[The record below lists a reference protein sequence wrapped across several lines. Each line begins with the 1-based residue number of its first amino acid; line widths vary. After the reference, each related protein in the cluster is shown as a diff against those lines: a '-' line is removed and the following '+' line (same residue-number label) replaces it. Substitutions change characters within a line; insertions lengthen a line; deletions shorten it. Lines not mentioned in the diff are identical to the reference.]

1 LSDYDAILA
10 RALKAVAAGIAEV
23 EVRSMPIVVAN
34 RNYDSHKDEA
44 PVVTLGEQVTQV
56 TVSWT
61 ENQP

>member
-1 LSDYDAILA
+1 MSDYDAILA

-23 EVRSMPIVVAN
+23 EVRSMPIVVSN
-34 RNYDSHKDEA
+34 RSFDAEEPA
-44 PVVTLGEQVTQV
+44 VITMGEQVTQI

>member
-1 LSDYDAILA
+1 MSDYDAILA

-23 EVRSMPIVVAN
+23 EVLSMPIVVSN
-34 RNYDSHKDEA
+34 RSFDAEEPA
-44 PVVTLGEQVTQV
+44 VITMGEQVTQV